1 MQIGFKKVHPD
12 AQLPAYAHEGDAGM
26 DVCAAEEVLLKPYT
40 PTIVKTGLSAEIP
53 MGYEIQVRSR
63 SGLAAKHAIFV
74 LNGIGTIDSGF
85 KGQIG
90 VILFWAPSPKD
101 AFLCSATC
109 LVDNDLGWV
118 IQKGDRI
125 AQLVVA
131 PVTKCEPI
139 EISEVSETE
148 RGAGGFGSTGI

>member
-26 DVCAAEEVLLKPYT
+26 DVYAVEDVELYPFS
-40 PTIVKTGLSAEIP
+40 PTLVSTGLVAEIP
-53 MGYEIQVRSR
+53 TGYEIQVRPR
-63 SGLAAKHAIFV
+63 SGLALKE
-74 LNGIGTIDSGF
+74 GITVWNSPGTIDSGYRST
-85 KGQIG
+85 IG
-90 VILFWAPSPKD
+90 VILIWSTPIPNV
-101 AFLCSATC
+101 TTR
-109 LVDNDLGWV
+109 
-118 IQKGDRI
+118 IHKGDRI

-148 RGAGGFGSTGI
+148 RGAAGFGSTGK